1 MVPAALAADLARA
14 TAGNAPAS
22 SGSKVHEC
30 ALVQS
35 TGLAA
40 PATRSGHASA
50 CAMGIRMSGGL
61 AWAIGDPS
69 VNSTMEGMT
78 DWRSTTTSMAS
89 NPIRNRRC
97 DSLTSKALFASDAE
111 VLGHAGDTVPVGEC

>member
-1 MVPAALAADLARA
+1 MVSTIPAKGMRRWVNAPTHPSLGALKTAGTVPAALAADLARA

-22 SGSKVHEC
+22 SGSKVHDC

-61 AWAIGDPS
+61 AWAIVDPS
-69 VNSTMEGMT
+69 VNSTME
-78 DWRSTTTSMAS
+78 
-89 NPIRNRRC
+89 
-97 DSLTSKALFASDAE
+97 
-111 VLGHAGDTVPVGEC
+111 